1 MAIELRKL
9 EKFSTNVRYF
19 NYKTNAIRTLLK
31 MLWSVSPAIA
41 VSLVKK
47 HVFSPADYRTGAE
60 EEQILNKGSKFE
72 VDVNGK
78 TIRGWKWGAGP
89 GILFVHGWNGRGIQ
103 LSRFFTPLINAGYA
117 VIAFDAPGHGE
128 SDGKTSSYFEWTD
141 TVRTLLKPEHELNII
156 GMIGHSLG
164 GAAIINALSKE
175 DISVPGVLIAPAIR
189 LKDVLFNA
197 FDLFGIPEVVYR
209 KAIKEFENRFGY
221 TLEKDDPWKLL
232 PMVKSKFLIVH
243 DRQDRSIPFMDSHD
257 MAAKRPNVMLHETAG
272 LGHRNI
278 LRDRKIVEL
287 ATDYIL
293 GHSRPFHKQQT
304 APDSNAG
311 KIRSTGLKPTVQ
323 LV

>member
-1 MAIELRKL
+1 MAIKVRKL

-19 NYKTNAIRTLLK
+19 NYKTNVIRTLLK

-41 VSLVKK
+41 VNLVKK

-60 EEQILNKGSKFE
+60 EGQILKKGSKFE

-103 LSRFFTPLINAGYA
+103 LFRFFAPLIRAGYA

-141 TVRTLLKPEHELNII
+141 TVRTLLNPEHEFNII

-164 GAAIINALSKE
+164 GSAIINALSKE

-243 DRQDRSIPFMDSHD
+243 DRQDCSIPFMDSHD
-257 MAAKRPNVMLHETAG
+257 MAAKRPNVMLHETIG

-287 ATDYIL
+287 ATNYIL
-293 GHSRPFHKQQT
+293 GHSRPSHTQQT
-304 APDSNAG
+304 APESNAG
-311 KIRSTGLKPTVQ
+311 KIRPAGLKPTVQ